1 MRVVGPAKKLPAGGL
16 FAAEFVDP
24 SFSSFPYT
32 STTGGPNGLQSGE
45 AVAAHEVQ
53 LGEISAVFA
62 EQHVLNVT

>member
-32 STTGGPNGLQSGE
+32 PTTGGPDGLQPGE
-45 AVAAHEVQ
+45 AVAANEV
-53 LGEISAVFA
+53 LFGGISAVFT